1 MVRPTLWVCFLVLA
15 GVGCEQQSPGPA
27 GTDAS
32 RLAPAEPVEPA
43 EDDPRTVRLPD
54 VPDPN
59 APVDA
64 NRPVMA
70 LIAGRPIYM
79 DRLHEILVEIKGSQI
94 ASHLILNE
102 LVRQE
107 ARTRGVEITGEDVL
121 AEGDAMCRM
130 LFGEDATR
138 RQLEESLD
146 AYLADPSRSRLEWE
160 LTVYRN
166 ALLGKMVRSDLEVPE
181 AMLRDEFGRR
191 YGRKVV
197 VRHIEVASR
206 ADAKEVLDRLAEG
219 AEFADVA
226 AKYSTNPSGRNG
238 GLLPAFGADEA
249 RVPSA
254 FRKVALAMDRVGEV
268 SNPVKVQTRYHIL
281 KLERVIQPRNARFED
296 VRDELEADLRARLA
310 VSRREALLRELLRTA
325 RQEGRI
331 RIVHPV
337 LKEEWDRHE
346 RARREAGAP

>member
-1 MVRPTLWVCFLVLA
+1 MLRVSLLALV
-15 GVGCEQQSPGPA
+15 GIGCGQQTDAPA
-27 GTDAS
+27 GPDAARPRAEASADTPS
-32 RLAPAEPVEPA
+32 RTPPG
-43 EDDPRTVRLPD
+43 VRLPD
-54 VPDPN
+54 VADAN

-70 LIAGRPIYM
+70 MVAGRPIYM

-107 ARTRGVEITGEDVL
+107 ARRRGVDITGQDVL
-121 AEGDAMCRM
+121 AEGDAVCRR
-130 LFGEDATR
+130 LFGEDLTR
-138 RQLEESLD
+138 RQLEESLE
-146 AYLADPSRSRLEWE
+146 AYLADPSRSREEWE
-160 LTVYRN
+160 LMVYRE
-166 ALLGKMVRSDLEVPE
+166 ALLGRMVRSDIEIPE
-181 AMLRDEFGRR
+181 EMLRDEFGRR

-206 ADAKEVLDRLAEG
+206 ADAKEVLDRLEEG
-219 AEFADVA
+219 NDFADVA

-249 RVPSA
+249 RVPPA
-254 FRKVALAMDRVGEV
+254 FRKVALSLDRVGEV

-281 KLERVIQPRNARFED
+281 KLERVIEPRDVRFED
-296 VRDELEADLRARLA
+296 VRDEVEEVLKARLSA
-310 VSRREALLRELLRTA
+310 SRKEALLGELLRAA
-325 RQEGRI
+325 RDEGRI